1 MTEVSYSFRD
11 LVAAA
16 AAAERL
22 TLDERTAR
30 HYVAEGLLPTPPR
43 GRGATVTYT
52 DEHLA
57 QLRMVLRLV
66 NQYVPQA
73 EIRRWLPT
81 LSAAQLQALLDRPA
95 LPRLPVEGDAQ
106 AYLSR
111 LRKTVAVSA
120 PQRATPH
127 EAPIPLSIAPAT
139 RSRRASTSPPAP
151 TTPAYERGMWL
162 RIAVDP
168 DVELLIRTRGFGPP
182 AEMVDRVVAAVQ
194 AALVAEG
201 RQGD

>member
-11 LVAAA
+11 LIAAA

-22 TLDERTAR
+22 TLNERTAR

-81 LSAAQLQALLDRPA
+81 LSAAQLHALLDRPA

-120 PQRATPH
+120 PHRTTPH
-127 EAPIPLSIAPAT
+127 EAPIPLPIAPAT
-139 RSRRASTSPPAP
+139 RSRRVSTAPSAPAA
-151 TTPAYERGMWL
+151 PAYERGTWL

-182 AEMVDRVVAAVQ
+182 AEMVERVVAAVK